1 MPLALQFDQMR
12 EREVKPNVYIYNAL
26 IKAQA
31 STGDL
36 VEVVLLVSRPA
47 DHSSA
52 NIWIAIGQKFPLE
65 EQHVSIEFV

>member
-1 MPLALQFDQMR
+1 MDCALQFDQMR

-36 VEVVLLVSRPA
+36 AQVMLLILGLQNTTVLISGLPRYDLLQERVSFQLV
-47 DHSSA
+47 
-52 NIWIAIGQKFPLE
+52 G
-65 EQHVSIEFV
+65 